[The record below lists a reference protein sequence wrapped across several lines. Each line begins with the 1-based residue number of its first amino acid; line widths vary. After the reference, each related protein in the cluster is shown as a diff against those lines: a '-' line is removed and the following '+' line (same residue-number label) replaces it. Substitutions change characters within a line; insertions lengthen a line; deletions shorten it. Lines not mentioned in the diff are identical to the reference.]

1 MAATQQVHCKFPY
14 IGAAALTAV
23 HIPLISGTECL
34 LQETGLTLCEELM
47 IAVCTP
53 MLRPLSTTYSG
64 TDSPKHISRMQLQ
77 DSAHCCCGDGVCGC
91 LSAADT
97 AAGTCPKEGNT
108 LRMSA
113 CPWQITMTCK
123 VAALAARTA
132 ANSTQYASVQ
142 TGQSSSM
149 IACQVWCLL
158 LLQST
163 SCSRVQLRGS

>member
-1 MAATQQVHCKFPY
+1 MTLQLIVCRHHQEDGVSSRSPRKVTSHPPSRGRRWLAATQQVHCKFPY

-97 AAGTCPKEGNT
+97 AAGTCPKEGT
-108 LRMSA
+108 
-113 CPWQITMTCK
+113 T
-123 VAALAARTA
+123 
-132 ANSTQYASVQ
+132 
-142 TGQSSSM
+142 
-149 IACQVWCLL
+149 
-158 LLQST
+158 
-163 SCSRVQLRGS
+163 